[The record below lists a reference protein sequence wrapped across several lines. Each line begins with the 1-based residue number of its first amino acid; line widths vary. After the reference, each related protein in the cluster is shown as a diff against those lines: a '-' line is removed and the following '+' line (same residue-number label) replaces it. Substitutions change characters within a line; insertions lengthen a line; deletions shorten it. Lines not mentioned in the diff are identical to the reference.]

1 MEFKALHR
9 LMGCQIKRL
18 GQANSNLPLS
28 KIFITMWCS
37 KLGKTAQNLYFWALR
52 VSFFA
57 FNFFL
62 KELRFPDPVHLALE
76 IGQKPR
82 VIACKSQLFKKKR
95 YRPLNTG
102 WMPLK
107 KAKNYTFSLKKV
119 ALKLLL
125 VSFWARMT
133 SIFHAH
139 QFFINSEHILDVFR
153 AKNNFFS
160 NFSSFSPPGGPP
172 NATTTP

>member
-1 MEFKALHR
+1 
-9 LMGCQIKRL
+9 
-18 GQANSNLPLS
+18 
-28 KIFITMWCS
+28 MWCS

-82 VIACKSQLFKKKR
+82 VIASKSQLFKKKKMQASEHR
-95 YRPLNTG
+95 
-102 WMPLK
+102 MDASK
-107 KAKNYTFSLKKV
+107 KAKNDTFSLKKV

-125 VSFWARMT
+125 VSFWAHIT
-133 SIFHAH
+133 SIFDAH
-139 QFFINSEHILDVFR
+139 QFFINSEHILDVLK
-153 AKNNFFS
+153 AKIEIEFF
-160 NFSSFSPPGGPP
+160 FHF
-172 NATTTP
+172 

>member
-1 MEFKALHR
+1 
-9 LMGCQIKRL
+9 
-18 GQANSNLPLS
+18 
-28 KIFITMWCS
+28 MWRS
-37 KLGKTAQNLYFWALR
+37 KLGKTAQNLYFWALSI
-52 VSFFA
+52 SFLA

-62 KELRFPDPVHLALE
+62 QELRFPDLVHLALE

-82 VIACKSQLFKKKR
+82 VTACKSQLFKKKR

-107 KAKNYTFSLKKV
+107 KAKNNTFSLKKV

-133 SIFHAH
+133 SIFQAH
-139 QFFINSEHILDVFR
+139 QFFINFEHI
-153 AKNNFFS
+153 
-160 NFSSFSPPGGPP
+160 
-172 NATTTP
+172 

>member
-1 MEFKALHR
+1 
-9 LMGCQIKRL
+9 
-18 GQANSNLPLS
+18 
-28 KIFITMWCS
+28 MWCS

-52 VSFFA
+52 VSFLA

-95 YRPLNTG
+95 CRPLNTG

-107 KAKNYTFSLKKV
+107 KAKNDTFSLKKV

-139 QFFINSEHILDVFR
+139 QFFINSEHILDVLR
-153 AKNNFFS
+153 AKNEIEFFVQ
-160 NFSSFSPPGGPP
+160 F
-172 NATTTP
+172 